1 MTPVQT
7 AWKLQ
12 AELMIK
18 GLKKRQMDGYYAAT
32 KEEAVSIAL
41 SLMPEG
47 SSVGWGGSVT
57 LTECGLMDALKTAPL
72 QVIDRAQAVTPEEKD
87 QMNARL
93 ITADTFLMS
102 TNAIT
107 MDGEL
112 FNIDGH
118 GSRLAFLIYG
128 PKQVLVL
135 CGMNKV
141 VSSLEAAQERVRL
154 NACPPNCIRLNKK
167 TPCAVTGRCG
177 DCYGSDCIC
186 SQFVTTRR
194 SSVPGRIK
202 VILIGESLG
211 F

>member
-1 MTPVQT
+1 
-7 AWKLQ
+7 
-12 AELMIK
+12 
-18 GLKKRQMDGYYAAT
+18 
-32 KEEAVSIAL
+32 
-41 SLMPEG
+41 
-47 SSVGWGGSVT
+47 
-57 LTECGLMDALKTAPL
+57 
-72 QVIDRAQAVTPEEKD
+72 
-87 QMNARL
+87 MNARL

-141 VSSLEAAQERVRL
+141 VSSLEAAEERARL
-154 NACPPNCIRLNKK
+154 NACPPNCIRLNRK
-167 TPCAVTGRCG
+167 TPCALTGRCG

>member
-18 GLKKRQMDGYYAAT
+18 SLQKRQMEGYYAAT

-141 VSSLEAAQERVRL
+141 VSSLEAAQERARL

-202 VILIGESLG
+202 VILIGETLG

>member
-1 MTPVQT
+1 
-7 AWKLQ
+7 
-12 AELMIK
+12 
-18 GLKKRQMDGYYAAT
+18 
-32 KEEAVSIAL
+32 
-41 SLMPEG
+41 
-47 SSVGWGGSVT
+47 
-57 LTECGLMDALKTAPL
+57 
-72 QVIDRAQAVTPEEKD
+72 
-87 QMNARL
+87 
-93 ITADTFLMS
+93 MS

-141 VSSLEAAQERVRL
+141 VSSLEAAQERARL

-202 VILIGESLG
+202 VILIGEQLG

>member
-18 GLKKRQMDGYYAAT
+18 NLQKRQMEGYYAAT

-141 VSSLEAAQERVRL
+141 VSSLEAAQERARL

>member
-18 GLKKRQMDGYYAAT
+18 NLQKRQMEGYYAAT

>member
-12 AELMIK
+12 AELIIK
-18 GLKKRQMDGYYAAT
+18 GLKKRQMEGYYAAT

-128 PKQVLVL
+128 PKQVIVL

-141 VSSLEAAQERVRL
+141 VTDLEAAQKHARL
-154 NACPPNCIRLNKK
+154 NACPPNCVRLDRN
-167 TPCAVTGRCG
+167 TPCAHTGRCG
-177 DCYGSDCIC
+177 DCYGPDCIC
-186 SQFVTTRR
+186 SQFVYTRR

-202 VILIGESLG
+202 VILTGEALG

>member
-18 GLKKRQMDGYYAAT
+18 GLKKRQMEGYYAAT

-93 ITADTFLMS
+93 IMADTFLMS

-141 VSSLEAAQERVRL
+141 VSSLEAAQERARL

>member
-12 AELMIK
+12 AELIIK
-18 GLKKRQMDGYYAAT
+18 GLKKRQMEGYYAAT

-141 VSSLEAAQERVRL
+141 VSSLEAAQERARL

-186 SQFVTTRR
+186 CQFVTTRR

>member
-1 MTPVQT
+1 MTPVHT
-7 AWKLQ
+7 AWKHQ
-12 AELMIK
+12 AELIIK
-18 GLKKRQMDGYYAAT
+18 GLQKRQMEGYYAAT

-41 SLMPEG
+41 SLMPDG

-87 QMNARL
+87 QMNARR
-93 ITADTFLMS
+93 ITADTFLMR

-141 VSSLEAAQERVRL
+141 VSSLEAAQERARL

>member
-12 AELMIK
+12 AELMIN
-18 GLKKRQMDGYYAAT
+18 GLKTRQMEGYYAAT

-107 MDGEL
+107 LDGEL

-167 TPCAVTGRCG
+167 TPCAMTGRCG

-202 VILIGESLG
+202 VILIGENLG

>member
-12 AELMIK
+12 AELIIK
-18 GLKKRQMDGYYAAT
+18 GLKKRQMEGYYAAT

-141 VSSLEAAQERVRL
+141 VSSLEAAQERARL

-194 SSVPGRIK
+194 SSIPGRIK

>member
-12 AELMIK
+12 AELIIK
-18 GLKKRQMDGYYAAT
+18 GLKKRQMEGYYAAT

-72 QVIDRAQAVTPEEKD
+72 QVIDRAQAATPEEKD

-141 VSSLEAAQERVRL
+141 VSSLEAAQL

-186 SQFVTTRR
+186 SQFVATRR